1 MLTNIVVKEEYLKQ
15 MLKKGVES
23 EYIVRKLDEIFKEL
37 EKSFKTDNNY
47 NEINLTNKMVTLEFE
62 ISDLEID
69 KNFLDL
75 SKIDLLYKE
84 LYESIKNEDTKKITV
99 YRGRIIRELKNN
111 KTNID
116 SYYANIEPL
125 VRINEILNK
134 KDEENKLNAIKKILS
149 DTEEKNISII

>member
-1 MLTNIVVKEEYLKQ
+1 LLTNIVVKEEYLKQ

-23 EYIVRKLDEIFKEL
+23 EYIVRKLDEIVKEL

-116 SYYANIEPL
+116 SYYANIESL

>member
-23 EYIVRKLDEIFKEL
+23 EYIVRKLDEIVKEL